1 MNRKRVLAVLLSGVM
16 VTGLLTACGGNSSG
30 GGTNESAA
38 PAADNSEAAA
48 DSGAETEPAADAADS
63 GDKPFAGQSITF
75 ADTGAGDWEVSLD
88 PIVEK
93 FEAETGADRK
103 SVV

>member
-48 DSGAETEPAADAADS
+48 DSGDRALLLRIPVRV
-63 GDKPFAGQSITF
+63 
-75 ADTGAGDWEVSLD
+75 TG
-88 PIVEK
+88 K
-93 FEAETGADRK
+93 
-103 SVV
+103 